1 MGTVASLR
9 AEADAPLAAIQAV
22 FRSADERFSLYRPES
37 EASRIADGRLR
48 LADAS
53 AEMRD
58 AYAEALEW
66 RTATDGAFTPHRPD
80 GVLDL
85 AGTVKARA
93 IAAAGR
99 LLERGDGS
107 PWLLTVGGDVLGSRA
122 AAVDAASAAHAD
134 PVRIG
139 IVDPDDR
146 RSLLCAVPLT
156 GDRRAVAT
164 SGTAERGEHVW
175 RRPHDP
181 DGVRFRQV
189 TVLAADILTAD
200 VLATAVLAGGEPTLD
215 RVLARWDVD
224 VLACGTGG
232 DLLVSDRLR
241 AAISAH
247 PTTRVSAEAA
257 PADGVRVREVV
268 SSW

>member
-9 AEADAPLAAIQAV
+9 AEADAPLPAMQAV

-122 AAVDAASAAHAD
+122 AAVDADHAD

-181 DGVRFRQV
+181 DGARFRQV
-189 TVLAADILTAD
+189 TVLADDILTAD
-200 VLATAVLAGGEPTLD
+200 VLATAILAGGEPTLD
-215 RVLARWDVD
+215 RVLSRWDVD

-241 AAISAH
+241 AAIS
-247 PTTRVSAEAA
+247 TRSTMQASVIDAS
-257 PADGVRVREVV
+257 
-268 SSW
+268 

>member
-1 MGTVASLR
+1 MISTFPTMGTVASLR
-9 AEADAPLAAIQAV
+9 AEAEAPLAAIRAV

-99 LLERGDGS
+99 LLERGGDA

-122 AAVDAASAAHAD
+122 VDANTHAD

-146 RSLLCAVPLT
+146 RSLLCAVPIA

-175 RRPHDP
+175 RRPHDA

-189 TVLAADILTAD
+189 TVLAGDILTAD

-215 RVLARWDVD
+215 RVLSRWDVD

-241 AAISAH
+241 AAISAR
-247 PTTRVSAEAA
+247 PTMQASVI
-257 PADGVRVREVV
+257 DG
-268 SSW
+268 S